1 MSLLYIR
8 DNLPSQPISLT
19 DINKTKRNKN
29 KEQHKN
35 LNNHRRKTTDICT
48 NWRRWNENE
57 TGLEAVYNIQPGNRM
72 CLFYSYWGLL

>member
-48 NWRRWNENE
+48 N
-57 TGLEAVYNIQPGNRM
+57 
-72 CLFYSYWGLL
+72 